1 MIRLRQ
7 AALVARNL
15 DAAIADIRQH
25 LDVDVCFRDPG
36 VAEFGLHNALFRVG
50 DQFLEV
56 VSPVTTGTTAGRL
69 LDKMGGDC
77 GYMAIFEVDDLDAR
91 MRHLTKLG
99 VRTVWQGDFRQI
111 RGRHLH
117 PKDTGGT
124 LVSIDQPELPGEW
137 HWAGP
142 NWRDSRRSTIASAIT
157 GITLASADPVRLRER
172 WQGLDIDTDTNYVS
186 DDADAERLSALT
198 LKATNDA
205 DRGRRFTICGV
216 DFTLV

>member
-1 MIRLRQ
+1 
-7 AALVARNL
+7 
-15 DAAIADIRQH
+15 
-25 LDVDVCFRDPG
+25 
-36 VAEFGLHNALFRVG
+36 
-50 DQFLEV
+50 
-56 VSPVTTGTTAGRL
+56 
-69 LDKMGGDC
+69 MGGDC

-124 LVSIDQPELPGEW
+124 LVSIDQPERPGEW

-142 NWRDSRRSTIASAIT
+142 KWRDSGRSSVASAIT
-157 GITLASADPVRLRER
+157 GIMLASAEPERLRDR
-172 WQGLDIDTDTNYVS
+172 WRELGIEVDTGYVS
-186 DDADAERLSALT
+186 DSTHPERLTAVT

-205 DRGRRFTICGV
+205 NRGRRFAICGV